1 MNTSEVKDLD
11 SLRVWAALKR
21 QERPDLK
28 DEIISFVKW
37 AETEVKQLEEL
48 KNQIQMLEDL
58 KLENKNY
65 DQMISSKLKALKEI
79 EHNLNNLS

>member
-37 AETEVKQLEEL
+37 AETEV
-48 KNQIQMLEDL
+48 NSGED
-58 KLENKNY
+58 EY
-65 DQMISSKLKALKEI
+65 QTVIDAVEYIEDEI
-79 EHNLNNLS
+79 EAE

>member
-1 MNTSEVKDLD
+1 MNGTTYLKLIKMNTSEVKDLD

-37 AETEVKQLEEL
+37 AETEV
-48 KNQIQMLEDL
+48 NSGED
-58 KLENKNY
+58 EY
-65 DQMISSKLKALKEI
+65 QTVIDAVEYIEDEI
-79 EHNLNNLS
+79 EAE